1 MDSINDLVDAT
12 VLEVHGGNDLEAERG
27 IVDQILLGEDRTVHS
42 DVDAAIQSKQP
53 FFGGPAERCPVV
65 VRDPEVA
72 LPGVEVRIE
81 MDDCQR
87 PELPAGRAEQ
97 RQGDRVIAPQGK
109 NVTTSSEQP
118 IGACFD
124 LRDCFGDD
132 EGIACDVPRICDLLQ
147 SERLHIH
154 VRVVRPQQPGSL
166 ANCSRPE
173 PRTRSIGD
181 PAVERDSDD
190 GYVTYAYLIDA
201 GQSSEGRC
209 ARKTGDCHRIDRS
222 ARWFSSHEATPARAA
237 SSLLGRPHPQA
248 SLGFDQPRVK
258 RRQRLVACF
267 GHQDSF
273 TEADAG
279 CNHQHLKDLAGLQL
293 PRSPDMNSRRHSLLV
308 GEISRP

>member
-1 MDSINDLVDAT
+1 
-12 VLEVHGGNDLEAERG
+12 
-27 IVDQILLGEDRTVHS
+27 
-42 DVDAAIQSKQP
+42 
-53 FFGGPAERCPVV
+53 
-65 VRDPEVA
+65 
-72 LPGVEVRIE
+72 

-97 RQGDRVIAPQGK
+97 RQGDGVIATQGK
-109 NVTTSSEQP
+109 NVTASSEQP

-132 EGIACDVPRICDLLQ
+132 EGIACDVPRVCDLLQ

-173 PRTRSIGD
+173 PGTRSISD

-190 GYVTYAYLIDA
+190 GYVACAYLIDA
-201 GQSSEGRC
+201 RQPSESRC
-209 ARKTGDCHRIDRS
+209 AGKTGDHERIDRAAGWLS
-222 ARWFSSHEATPARAA
+222 RHEATPALAA
-237 SSLLGRPHPQA
+237 SSALGLPRLQA
-248 SLGFDQPRVK
+248 SLAFDQPLVK

-279 CNHQHLKDLAGLQL
+279 CNH
-293 PRSPDMNSRRHSLLV
+293 S
-308 GEISRP
+308 I